1 MGSILQKF
9 LRALSPDGERPH
21 QHVTVGCCST
31 IRIDEHEQE
40 NTQQPIKEDESSSE

>member
-40 NTQQPIKEDESSSE
+40 NAPPIKEDESSSE